1 MMIITLESAKDSSQL
16 RNINVLQVLLLD
28 DEAVIVLERHL
39 LEQLGEA
46 SAGGVPA
53 LAGIVL
59 QSADLANIA

>member
-53 LAGIVL
+53 LAGFVL

>member
-1 MMIITLESAKDSSQL
+1 MVL
-16 RNINVLQVLLLD
+16 RNIHVLQVLLLD

-46 SAGGVPA
+46 SASGVPA
-53 LAGIVL
+53 PAGFVL